1 VVERR
6 AAQATLRPTTQEMY
20 RGEKTSYLVPD
31 ESHKYASATFHVKA
45 TGGVFRPDSPWSTGI
60 RFDPVERRMWLPKL
74 AYEHSP
80 LLAPPP
86 PTLTIARGSTP
97 TESTW
102 SEVEGS
108 TGYILE
114 RRARTIASGELVAGW
129 KSIYDGRLT
138 RYYDLGRIPG
148 ALYTY
153 RVKALGRWGQ
163 TAWSEQVNG

>member
-1 VVERR
+1 
-6 AAQATLRPTTQEMY
+6 MY

-31 ESHKYASATFHVKA
+31 ESHKYASATFHAKA
-45 TGGVFRPDSPWSTGI
+45 TGGVCPPDSAWSTGI

-74 AYEHSP
+74 AYYEHSP

-86 PTLTIARGSTP
+86 PTPAIARGSTP
-97 TESTW
+97 TEIMW

-114 RRARTIASGELVAGW
+114 RRAWTIASGELVAGW
-129 KSIYDGRLT
+129 KSIYDAPLT
-138 RYYDLGRIPG
+138 KYYDLGRIPG
-148 ALYTY
+148 GLYTY

>member
-1 VVERR
+1 
-6 AAQATLRPTTQEMY
+6 
-20 RGEKTSYLVPD
+20 
-31 ESHKYASATFHVKA
+31 
-45 TGGVFRPDSPWSTGI
+45 
-60 RFDPVERRMWLPKL
+60 MWLPKL

-86 PTLTIARGSTP
+86 PTLTIAPGSTP
-97 TESTW
+97 TEIMW

-114 RRARTIASGELVAGW
+114 RRARTFASGDLLTGW
-129 KSIYDGRLT
+129 KSIYDGPLT
-138 RYYDLGRIPG
+138 KYYDLGRISG
-148 ALYTY
+148 GLYTY